1 MSDETITF
9 DQVKAFLEANS
20 DDETIK
26 TYLKGLVPEEPITP
40 DKVKAYLDTPDG
52 KALIQPMMDKRVTE
66 ALDTYKRKTF
76 DNEVNARVA
85 AELLKRNPEETPE
98 QKRVRE
104 LEENMRRMKEEQEME
119 RLKSQIKDLAFKEGV
134 SLDFIDNIPFTSVE
148 QANLYIRNFKTE
160 IENAK
165 TAKVNELLASGYKPG
180 AGNEIKSTNKVD
192 LSKLSEKEM
201 IEMEMAGELD
211 KALGKV

>member
-9 DQVKAFLEANS
+9 EQVKSFLEANS
-20 DDETIK
+20 DDEAVK
-26 TYLKGLVPEEPITP
+26 SYLKGLVPEEPITA
-40 DKVKAYLDTPDG
+40 DKVKLYLDTPDG

-104 LEENMRRMKEEQEME
+104 LEENMRKMKEEQETE

-134 SLDFIDNIPFTSVE
+134 ALDFIDNIPFTSVE
-148 QANLYIRNFKTE
+148 QANLYIRNFKNE
-160 IENAK
+160 LENAK
-165 TAKVNELLASGYKPG
+165 TA
-180 AGNEIKSTNKVD
+180 
-192 LSKLSEKEM
+192 
-201 IEMEMAGELD
+201 
-211 KALGKV
+211 

>member
-1 MSDETITF
+1 MRLLHLIRL
-9 DQVKAFLEANS
+9 KLLEANS

-98 QKRVRE
+98 QKRV
-104 LEENMRRMKEEQEME
+104 
-119 RLKSQIKDLAFKEGV
+119 
-134 SLDFIDNIPFTSVE
+134 
-148 QANLYIRNFKTE
+148 
-160 IENAK
+160 
-165 TAKVNELLASGYKPG
+165 SG
-180 AGNEIKSTNKVD
+180 T
-192 LSKLSEKEM
+192 
-201 IEMEMAGELD
+201 
-211 KALGKV
+211 